1 MISVYESRKNVNDK
15 PFTNKFIVINGTDT
29 GTNLTDN
36 SFDKILMLWTYQYLK
51 KLFKTEVDG

>member
-15 PFTNKFIVINGTDT
+15 PFTNKFIVINGTDI